1 MPKKKK
7 SKSLRKLERAV
18 VNQENVSEAEKEELD
33 REVQEKPEET
43 DEGLGIEKEEKEE
56 AGLPVPTEETSI
68 EDVEKDEED

>member
-18 VNQENVSEAEKEELD
+18 VNQEKVSEAEKEELD
-33 REVQEKPEET
+33 REVQEKPDET
-43 DEGLGIEKEEKEE
+43 DEGLGIEQEEKEE
-56 AGLPVPTEETSI
+56 AGLPVPTEEPSI

>member
-33 REVQEKPEET
+33 REVQEKPDET
-43 DEGLGIEKEEKEE
+43 DEGLGIEQEEKEE
-56 AGLPVPTEETSI
+56 AGLPVPTEE
-68 EDVEKDEED
+68 VFN

>member
-7 SKSLRKLERAV
+7 SKSLKRLERAV

-56 AGLPVPTEETSI
+56 AGLPTPSEEESL